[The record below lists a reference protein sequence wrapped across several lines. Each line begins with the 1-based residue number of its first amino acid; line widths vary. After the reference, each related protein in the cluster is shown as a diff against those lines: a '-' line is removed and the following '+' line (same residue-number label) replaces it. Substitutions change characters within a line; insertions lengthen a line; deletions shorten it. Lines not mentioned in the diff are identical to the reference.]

1 MIDIGSFGFDA
12 DMLAA
17 IDLYLRGFCGDKIKA
32 QTGISMQSLLK
43 RLLVRGI
50 KYTEDDIREYQA
62 RYVKL
67 RYTAD
72 DVEREY
78 RLISM
83 TYPNLDKAAHNW
95 RVECL
100 GCAFGN
106 YKSLFVDILGKER
119 YDVLRNECW
128 KQKQRASVKKK
139 YGVENVFE
147 DNAYLD
153 LDSRRAAVAELAK
166 KKKKGVRSW
175 NGKSPMTDPAVRE
188 ARRQTMLARYGVEH
202 PNQVPEIK
210 ARMME
215 KRRRTMLEKYGVEN
229 PMMVPGIAQKSA
241 VRREAAML
249 EKYGASNTVQIEEFR
264 NKIFQH
270 RAENGTLNSSKS
282 ENVLYGMLQDRFGE
296 DDVLRNV
303 IVDSRYPYHVDF
315 YVRSLDLFIELNGD
329 KCHNGHWYDPLS
341 KADAMVI
348 EQWRIRMVETEAR
361 IGKKSRYRK
370 YIETWTKTD
379 PEKRHAA
386 CVAKLHY
393 LVFWDTRNCRRDG
406 VWVPRLRDACDWFD
420 AGCPMPEDWRRE
432 NTY

>member
-1 MIDIGSFGFDA
+1 MVDIKNFDF
-12 DMLAA
+12 DMSVMAA
-17 IDLYLRGFCGDKIKA
+17 TDLYLRGFCGDKIKA
-32 QTGISMQSLLK
+32 QTGISVQSLLK
-43 RLLVRGI
+43 HLLGRGI
-50 KYTEDDIREYQA
+50 KYTKDDIREYQA
-62 RYVKL
+62 KYVKS

-78 RLISM
+78 RRISM
-83 TYPNLDKAAHNW
+83 VYPNLDKASHNW

-106 YKSLFVDILGKER
+106 YKLLFIDILGKER

-147 DNAYLD
+147 DNAYRD
-153 LDSRRAAVAELAK
+153 LDSRQAAMSSFCGKKRISGFAK
-166 KKKKGVRSW
+166 K
-175 NGKSPMTDPAVRE
+175 NPMLDPAVRE
-188 ARRQTMLARYGVEH
+188 ARRQTMLSRYGVEH
-202 PNQVPEIK
+202 PNQSPEIR

-215 KRRRTMLEKYGVEN
+215 KKRKTMLERYGVDN
-229 PMMVPGIAQKSA
+229 PMKVPGIAQKS
-241 VRREAAML
+241 VSKREETMR
-249 EKYGASNTVQIEEFR
+249 EKYGAPNTVQIEEFR

-282 ENVLYGMLQDRFGE
+282 EDVLYGMLQARFGE

-303 IVDSRYPYHVDF
+303 IVDGRYTYHVDF
-315 YVRSLDLFIELNGD
+315 YVRSLDLFIELSGD
-329 KCHNGHWYDPLS
+329 KCHNGRWFDPLS
-341 KADAMVI
+341 ETDASIV
-348 EQWRIRMVETEAR
+348 EQWRVRMIETESHT
-361 IGKKSRYRK
+361 GKKSRYRK
-370 YIETWTKTD
+370 YIKTWTETD
-379 PEKRHAA
+379 PEKRRAA
-386 CVAKLHY
+386 RVAGLHY

-406 VWVPRLRDACDWFD
+406 VWVPRLCDACDWFE